1 MAKNIEKLQNL
12 KSGIILSN
20 FELVSIHGVSW
31 LESSINSVKIKF
43 SIFKIVIFQENAK
56 KGQRKQK

>member
-20 FELVSIHGVSW
+20 FELFSIHGVFW